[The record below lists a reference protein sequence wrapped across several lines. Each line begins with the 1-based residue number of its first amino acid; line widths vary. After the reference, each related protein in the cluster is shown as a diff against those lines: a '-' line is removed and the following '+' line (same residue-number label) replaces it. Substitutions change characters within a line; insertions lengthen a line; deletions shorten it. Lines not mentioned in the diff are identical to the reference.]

1 MSLRMERR
9 VLGVGGAW
17 AFAVSCLV
25 ALALWAALPNDDSHA
40 QQPETGPAVSGSA
53 PPSAEPAPSAP
64 APADS
69 AAPSAPPEVPPA
81 APPPP
86 DRMKVFI
93 LTFSPGDHPFYKFGH
108 NAIWIHDEG
117 QKNPMLRDKV
127 YNYGMFS
134 FGDPK
139 LIPKFFLGRFMYWL
153 DADLYASTVRGY
165 KRENRAI
172 ESQELDL
179 SPAQE
184 IELQRALEENLKP
197 ENKYYKYDYYRD
209 NCSTRVRDMID
220 KVTGGRVRAAATG
233 PQRLTYRQHT
243 LRLTASLPAEY
254 VILNFVM
261 GNLIDQPGTKWEE
274 AFIPMELQETMRH
287 VTLVDENGVE
297 RPIVKDEK
305 LLLPSQQTP
314 PPKDPPTWWPYSL
327 LAGLGIGGLL
337 AGIGRAAV
345 KNTRLRV
352 LFGVMLS
359 FFGLLWGF
367 FGLFFLAAWA
377 FTDHAV
383 GYHNENTLLS
393 VPWAIVLVGTG
404 VNVARSRVKSMERA
418 HILIKAALA
427 ASLLGLVLKV
437 LPWFDQANGFFLVF
451 FIPFWA
457 GAFFG
462 IHQLVVNV
470 ARVAIAATGG
480 KPSPKKAGVKKAATP
495 PQPADRA
502 ED

>member
-1 MSLRMERR
+1 MSLRMERKVPR
-9 VLGVGGAW
+9 KGGAW

-25 ALALWAALPNDDSHA
+25 ALAVWAALPNRDGHA
-40 QQPETGPAVSGSA
+40 QQPETRPAVSGSA
-53 PPSAEPAPSAP
+53 PPSAEPVPTAP
-64 APADS
+64 APTDS
-69 AAPSAPPEVPPA
+69 AAPSASPEAPPA
-81 APPPP
+81 LPPPP
-86 DRMKVFI
+86 DRLKVFI

-108 NAIWIHDEG
+108 NAIWIHDES
-117 QKNPMLRDKV
+117 QRNPMFRDKV

-153 DADLYASTVRGY
+153 DADPYSHTVRVY
-165 KRENRAI
+165 KHENRAI

-184 IELQRALEENLKP
+184 LELQRLLEENLKE
-197 ENKYYKYDYYRD
+197 ENKKYKYDYYRD

-220 KVTGGRVRAAATG
+220 KVTGGRVRAAATE
-233 PQRLTYRQHT
+233 PQRLTYRQQT
-243 LRLTASLPAEY
+243 LRLTESLPAEY

-261 GNLIDQPGTKWEE
+261 GSLIDQPGTRWEE
-274 AFIPMELQETMRH
+274 SFIPMEFQETLRH
-287 VTLVDENGVE
+287 VTLVDESGAE
-297 RPIVKDEK
+297 RPIVKEEK
-305 LLLPSQQTP
+305 LLLPSKQTP

-337 AGIGRAAV
+337 AGIGHAAV
-345 KNTRLRV
+345 KNTRLRIV
-352 LFGVMLS
+352 FGLLLS

-367 FGLFFLAAWA
+367 FGIFFLAAWA

-404 VNVARSRVKSMERA
+404 INVARSRVKSTERA
-418 HILIKAALA
+418 HLLIKLALGS
-427 ASLLGLVLKV
+427 SLLGLVLKV
-437 LPWFDQANGFFLVF
+437 LPWFDQANGFFLLF

-457 GAFFG
+457 GAFYG
-462 IHQLVVNV
+462 SHQLVTKV
-470 ARVAIAATGG
+470 ARVASAAVAG
-480 KPSPKKAGVKKAATP
+480 KAGAKKPKKKAATP
-495 PQPADRA
+495 PPPADRA